1 MNVLIKATH
10 YQAEMLGVKYE
21 LEDAFNA
28 GLYDSNTDGFTFVP
42 TLLHPASTGEV
53 RETICIKS
61 TFPVYKLLK
70 MLGHSNFSPGQKS
83 QNIPKKLTPPL
94 P

>member
-53 RETICIKS
+53 RETMP
-61 TFPVYKLLK
+61 TFSVYKLLK
-70 MLGHSNFSPGQKS
+70 IFGHSNFSPGQKI
-83 QNIPKKLTPPL
+83 QKYTQKTLT
-94 P
+94 